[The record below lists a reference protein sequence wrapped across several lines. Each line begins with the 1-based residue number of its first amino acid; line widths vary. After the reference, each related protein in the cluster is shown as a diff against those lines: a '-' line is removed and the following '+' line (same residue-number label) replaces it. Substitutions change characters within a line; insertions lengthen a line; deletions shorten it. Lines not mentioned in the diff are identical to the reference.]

1 MSYELLIQNL
11 KLIIQ
16 NSIHKQDFFTV
27 NVKYY
32 LLLAKFTQTW
42 QELVEEFGDRAKPV
56 AWGKVEECRTSPHG
70 AKMLAEDQRLRLYF
84 NSPALIEG
92 IFTTFGQLKCKNII
106 SCLRGITVIRDE

>member
-1 MSYELLIQNL
+1 MSYKLLIQNL

-16 NSIHKQDFFTV
+16 NSTHKQDFTV

-32 LLLAKFTQTW
+32 LLLAQFTQTW
-42 QELVEEFGDRAKPV
+42 QELVEELGDRAKPV
-56 AWGKVEECRTSPHG
+56 ARRKVEESRTSPHG

-84 NSPALIEG
+84 NSLALIEG
-92 IFTTFGQLKCKNII
+92 IFTSFGQVKCKNFI